1 MTPKSDKS
9 PFNVVKKS
17 KIQKNAVL
25 PTNYTE
31 VPSITT
37 HKYRMKL
44 FFYLL
49 KRVRN
54 FNFQK
59 KLIKKLTQL
68 IFPKIYDN
76 KSCMSANVIILNHFE
91 VNLRF
96 FVDRLARNVH
106 FNTNPIG

>member
-1 MTPKSDKS
+1 MTPKSDKTS
-9 PFNVVKKS
+9 FNVVKKS

-31 VPSITT
+31 IPSLTT
-37 HKYRMKL
+37 HNTEMKL
-44 FFYLL
+44 FFDLL

-59 KLIKKLTQL
+59 KLVKKLTQL

-76 KSCMSANVIILNHFE
+76 KSCMSTNVII
-91 VNLRF
+91 
-96 FVDRLARNVH
+96 
-106 FNTNPIG
+106 

>member
-1 MTPKSDKS
+1 MTPKSDKT
-9 PFNVVKKS
+9 PFNVVNKS

-31 VPSITT
+31 IPSLTT
-37 HKYRMKL
+37 HKYRNEII
-44 FFYLL
+44 FDLL
-49 KRVRN
+49 KGVRN

-76 KSCMSANVIILNHFE
+76 KSCMSANVII
-91 VNLRF
+91 
-96 FVDRLARNVH
+96 
-106 FNTNPIG
+106 